1 MEKST
6 PINRLPKNQNSG
18 NNANALVQDILNE
31 INSEGDQNSYN
42 KSAMNEQS
50 LKYALDESQMVIPEA
65 QQHHHPQQ
73 LPHHQQVQQHM
84 PQQHMPQQHMPQQH
98 MPQHMPQAQ
107 QYVQQPP
114 QNTMENVQEN
124 TMDMNMNMDID
135 TNDTDIKSNSLID
148 TLKQLVKRPFIV
160 FFIVLLIT
168 LKPVNDIL
176 LKYMPKIGSIETSNN
191 AYIANFAKAL
201 FAGSLFLVADKV
213 IH

>member
-6 PINRLPKNQNSG
+6 PINRLPKNQNQNSG

-65 QQHHHPQQ
+65 QQHHQPQQ

-84 PQQHMPQQHMPQQH
+84 PQAHMQQNMPQQQQ
-98 MPQHMPQAQ
+98 QQQQQAQQ
-107 QYVQQPP
+107 QYVQQPT

-124 TMDMNMNMDID
+124 TMDMNMDMD

-213 IH
+213 IQ